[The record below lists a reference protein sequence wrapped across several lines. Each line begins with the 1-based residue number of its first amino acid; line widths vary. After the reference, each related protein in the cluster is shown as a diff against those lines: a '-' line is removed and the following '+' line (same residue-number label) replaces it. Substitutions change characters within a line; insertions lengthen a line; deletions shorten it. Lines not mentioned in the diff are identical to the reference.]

1 MPDDTGLRAARARG
15 RSKLRR
21 NRRVDRHRSVKAEQ
35 SLGALARLLRQL
47 GVLRRYRARREVA
60 DTLAVRVPW
69 WRDRL
74 RKRAHRAWAGG
85 YVLQTN
91 GLYFYVPA
99 QLDLMGAYK
108 LLKPFKVEPCIR
120 RFCRPGATVVD
131 VGANI
136 GEWTLQM
143 ADAVGPGGRVVA
155 VEPIPRMAEAI
166 EKSALANNMTQVS
179 VHALALADAEGQA
192 EFSVERG
199 NTGGSRLGRAAGAVD
214 TITVPVATLD
224 ALLARLAIGRV
235 DFIKVDVEGFELEV
249 LRGARATLA
258 RDAPGMYLE
267 VGAEDAAKRPAL
279 AALLRDELG
288 YRLLGVLL
296 PEGICEASWE
306 DYLGLRGAFE
316 AGGIR
321 NILVVPSSRG
331 SRGA

>member
-1 MPDDTGLRAARARG
+1 
-15 RSKLRR
+15 
-21 NRRVDRHRSVKAEQ
+21 
-35 SLGALARLLRQL
+35 
-47 GVLRRYRARREVA
+47 
-60 DTLAVRVPW
+60 
-69 WRDRL
+69 
-74 RKRAHRAWAGG
+74 
-85 YVLQTN
+85 
-91 GLYFYVPA
+91 
-99 QLDLMGAYK
+99 
-108 LLKPFKVEPCIR
+108 
-120 RFCRPGATVVD
+120 
-131 VGANI
+131 
-136 GEWTLQM
+136 M
-143 ADAVGPGGRVVA
+143 ADAVGPGGRVLA

-296 PEGICEASWE
+296 PGGICEASWE